1 MSPVDVYLSGI
12 EAIYDIA
19 NLHEWSAS
27 WPDRTSTFALEDRDN
42 VWVRVERELRRLE
55 TLHVAF
61 GIYYIVIRMAETRAF
76 YKYGADLYQ
85 LRRYIGSVVIEPSED
100 LNSSSTS
107 TDAVHYADTT
117 NITAVDS
124 TSQSPS
130 LGRTI
135 FFNDLTITYHYAGGR
150 INSQDLFTAVLGG
163 LLDAAKAGMDTV
175 CEQMYAVSWAR
186 NLVFWIDGN
195 EGAVQPLTYGAATDI
210 LKGITLDMTLKQRR
224 FADINFVVG
233 NGTDN
238 LATGFITPM
247 PFQGNGSASEA
258 TSR

>member
-1 MSPVDVYLSGI
+1 MNPVDVYLNAI
-12 EAIYDIA
+12 EAIFDIA
-19 NLHEWSAS
+19 NLRGWNAT
-27 WPDRTSTFALEDRDN
+27 WLDRTTTFALEGHST

-55 TLHVAF
+55 ALHVAF
-61 GIYYIVIRMAETRAF
+61 GIYYIVIRMAETHVF
-76 YKYGADLYQ
+76 YQYGADLYQ
-85 LRRYIGSVVIEPSED
+85 GRRYIGTVIIEPSED
-100 LNSSSTS
+100 IIPSNASI
-107 TDAVHYADTT
+107 DAVHYADTT

-135 FFNDLTITYHYAGGR
+135 YFNDLTLIYSYAGGR

-163 LLDAAKAGMDTV
+163 LVDAAKAGMDTV
-175 CEQMYAVSWAR
+175 CVELHAVSWAR

-224 FADINFVVG
+224 FADINFIVKNG
-233 NGTDN
+233 NDN
-238 LATGFITPM
+238 LATGFVGQM
-247 PFQGNGSASEA
+247 PFQGNGTASEA